1 MLRDLADIASG
12 AVRFSAEEEEQQQ
25 YMMGVVLE
33 TLQNM
38 DIAALLAEA

>member
-1 MLRDLADIASG
+1 MLRDLADIVSG
-12 AVRFSAEEEEQQQ
+12 AVRFSAEDEEQQQ

-38 DIAALLAEA
+38 DTAALLAEA